1 MWFSRQ
7 REFRADLGGAKL
19 SSKKNMI
26 QALEKLKT
34 FYSPSKL
41 PKQMTAFGVS
51 GDKKIGLME
60 IFFKPSAIREKNR
73 VSQVYSIWNSLIEI
87 FRYINPIMFIF
98 YVAHK
103 FSSYGH

>member
-1 MWFSRQ
+1 MARLVWLLVEDWVMWFSRQ

-19 SSKKNMI
+19 SSKENMI

-51 GDKKIGLME
+51 GDKKLGLME
-60 IFFKPSAIREKNR
+60 LFASHPPLEKR
-73 VSQVYSIWNSLIEI
+73 IAYLKSI
-87 FRYINPIMFIF
+87 
-98 YVAHK
+98 
-103 FSSYGH
+103 